1 MLKYEIQLPPNMDTK
16 IVLMVMLMTAFAN
29 VASPLITEDNTETFV
44 IENTIPDSDNDGI
57 NDYADQFPT
66 NANESRDTD
75 GDGWGDNEDYCPRI
89 PDSTNADF
97 DEDNIGDVCD
107 FDDDN
112 DGIADKYDINPLGNA
127 FKNYTV
133 IMVATTLMDSQRNQ
147 PDEPFM
153 VIETPFFSMRTH
165 NHSGYMA
172 NASFE
177 IDVNDHINSQVMV
190 NISAWDS
197 DYGVNEDD
205 YYGDCLLYLP
215 ALNSCRGDDMRV
227 LGVDT
232 YALLNDAETQ
242 EQVSIWVNS
251 ESPQPKDVLMAGGFF
266 NNLWNN
272 LVGIFDGFLTVDDA
286 EGMAIDWIINTFVS
300 YGGTLLLL

>member
-1 MLKYEIQLPPNMDTK
+1 MDAKT
-16 IVLMVMLMTAFAN
+16 VLMVMLMTTLAN
-29 VASPLITEDNTETFV
+29 VMTPFVMEEQTETLV
-44 IENTIPDSDNDGI
+44 IENSLPDSDNDGI
-57 NDYADQFPT
+57 NDYADQFPL

-89 PDSTNADF
+89 PDSTNADY
-97 DEDNIGDVCD
+97 DGDMLGDVCD
-107 FDDDN
+107 SDDDN
-112 DGIADKYDINPLGNA
+112 DGVADEYDLEPFGNA

-147 PDEPFM
+147 PDEPFII
-153 VIETPFFSMRTH
+153 VETPFFTTRTH

-177 IDVNDHINSQVMV
+177 IDVDDHINSQVMV

-197 DYGVNEDD
+197 DNGVNEDD

-232 YALLNDAETQ
+232 YALLNDPETQ

-251 ESPQPKDVLMAGGFF
+251 ESPQPKEGFIAGGFF
-266 NNLWNN
+266 GNLWNN
-272 LVGIFDGFLTVDDA
+272 LVGIFEGYLPFEDA
-286 EGMAIDWIINTFVS
+286 ESMAIDWIINTFVS